1 MLIARHRVLCCG
13 QGKDVCTEMD
23 ELVSEAWRAAT
34 PKSRLRELADQDP
47 RLARIVASRIGLSA
61 KLAEELA
68 VRASGAGGSDSAE
81 GTAQG
86 DVRVLRALAAQPA
99 TSPQRLTLL
108 AQHAD
113 EQVRRSVALHRST
126 PKPALRV
133 LLGDASAEVRRA
145 LAAREK
151 LPRKIAAAL
160 LTDASA
166 DVRLALARRFE
177 ANPDHLRALA
187 RDPDPR
193 IRRVVAALGHADG
206 ADLSDDDVRTRRI
219 AVDRCG
225 LEELAPHLDRLVR
238 DPDAGVRQLC
248 AYMRH
253 NHSPAPLAVLAADP
267 VPTVREYA
275 AMNWY
280 TPAEALAA
288 LAGDTDLR
296 VLERIS
302 DNPFTPPQAL
312 AAVVEAVPSDLD
324 GSSPS
329 PMRSIIS
336 QLLDHP
342 AIPPE
347 ALRALYAKNPPY
359 FHMNDAM
366 GQSNW
371 PPDLVIEFALSYSA
385 PVEGE
390 EELRSYAEID
400 AARRSEPL
408 DQVLAT
414 MLSSPIHC
422 ARRAAAAN
430 RHTPP
435 QALAEYVRTADPERE
450 EYGLDGVARNPS
462 TPVEILNAWAA
473 AGERHYEL
481 LKNPYL
487 AASVLEAIAA
497 DDSTEY
503 ASQARRILE
512 VRGYRAGTE
521 ETC

>member
-1 MLIARHRVLCCG
+1 
-13 QGKDVCTEMD
+13 MD

-34 PKSRLRELADQDP
+34 PKSRLRELAAKDP
-47 RLARIVASRIGLSA
+47 HLARIVASRIGLSA

-68 VRASGAGGSDSAE
+68 VRASGAD
-81 GTAQG
+81 GTAQADAAPG
-86 DVRVLRALAAQPA
+86 DVWVLRALAAQPA
-99 TSPQRLTLL
+99 TSPHRLTLL
-108 AQHAD
+108 ARHPD
-113 EQVRRSVALHRST
+113 EQVRRAVALHRST
-126 PKPALRV
+126 PKPALKV

-160 LTDASA
+160 LADASA

-177 ANPDHLRALA
+177 ADPDHLRALA
-187 RDPDPR
+187 ADPDPR
-193 IRRVVAALGHADG
+193 IRRVVAALGYADG
-206 ADLSDDDVRTRRI
+206 ADLTDDDVRTRRI
-219 AVDRCG
+219 AVDRSG
-225 LEELAPHLDRLVR
+225 LEELAPHLDRMVR
-238 DPDAGVRQLC
+238 DPDARVRQLC

-280 TPAEALAA
+280 TPAEALSA

-312 AAVVEAVPSDLD
+312 AALVETVPSNLD
-324 GSSPS
+324 GSSPG
-329 PMRSIIS
+329 PMRNIIS

-359 FHMNDAM
+359 FHMSNAM

-390 EELRSYAEID
+390 DELRSYSEID

-414 MLSSPIHC
+414 MLTSPIHY

-435 QALAEYVRTADPERE
+435 HALAEYVRTADPERE
-450 EYGLDGVARNPS
+450 QYSLDGVARNPS

-487 AASVLEAIAA
+487 AASVLETIAA
-497 DDSTEY
+497 SDSTSY
-503 ASQARRILE
+503 ASQARQALE
-512 VRGYRAGTE
+512 VQGYRAGTE